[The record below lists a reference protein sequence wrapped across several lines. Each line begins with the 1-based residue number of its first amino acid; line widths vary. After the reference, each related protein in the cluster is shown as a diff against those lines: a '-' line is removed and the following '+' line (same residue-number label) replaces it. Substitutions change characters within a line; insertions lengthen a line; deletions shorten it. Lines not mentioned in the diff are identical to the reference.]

1 MFKFFIILLLSISA
15 FTFASDDID
24 IETDIKIE
32 KILYKNGK
40 IGAEKR
46 YENNVLEGISK
57 SYYPNGKL
65 FQVANYKNGKREGEF
80 LQYYENGK
88 LLSLIHISY
97 IQQIQPMFL
106 TFLNL
111 IFYP

>member
-1 MFKFFIILLLSISA
+1 MFKFFIIFLLSISV

-24 IETDIKIE
+24 IEADIKIE
-32 KILYKNGK
+32 KILYENGK

-65 FQVANYKNGKREGEF
+65 FQVANYKNGKRDGEF
-80 LQYYENGK
+80 LQYYENG
-88 LLSLIHISY
+88 
-97 IQQIQPMFL
+97 
-106 TFLNL
+106 NL
-111 IFYP
+111 IGE

>member
-57 SYYPNGKL
+57 SYYPNGKK
-65 FQVANYKNGKREGEF
+65 YSS
-80 LQYYENGK
+80 
-88 LLSLIHISY
+88 SLISPPSSSI
-97 IQQIQPMFL
+97 
-106 TFLNL
+106 
-111 IFYP
+111 